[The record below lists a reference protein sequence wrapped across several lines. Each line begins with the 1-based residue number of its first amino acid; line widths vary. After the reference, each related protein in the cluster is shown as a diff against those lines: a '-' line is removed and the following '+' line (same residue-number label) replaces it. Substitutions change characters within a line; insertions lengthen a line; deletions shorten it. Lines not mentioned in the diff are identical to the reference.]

1 MQVWSNDRYESVE
14 HRASVNSEQERFSI
28 PYFFNPARRT
38 AVEPLEEMVSE
49 ERPSRYNAYDWGEFF
64 CTRRRSNFSKLDVD
78 NIQIAHLRGRLVSK
92 NFHPKNFTSPLNT
105 YMKH

>member
-14 HRASVNSEQERFSI
+14 HRAAVNSEQERFSI

-38 AVEPLEEMVSE
+38 AVEPLEEMG
-49 ERPSRYNAYDWGEFF
+49 ERGEALEVQRVRLGVWGEFF

-78 NIQIAHLRGRLVSK
+78 NIQIAHLRKDSVAMPAR
-92 NFHPKNFTSPLNT
+92 TD
-105 YMKH
+105 

>member
-1 MQVWSNDRYESVE
+1 MRVRSATRLWVPLEIP
-14 HRASVNSEQERFSI
+14 AT

-78 NIQIAHLRGRLVSK
+78 NIQIAHLRKDSVAMPAR
-92 NFHPKNFTSPLNT
+92 TD
-105 YMKH
+105 